1 MPDLLIR
8 DLNPATHEALRRR
21 ARGLP
26 GVPLQAEV
34 HRILDSASRAAD
46 PSAAPRAC
54 RPDRRRSPTAATLTP
69 PRPSATSATDD

>member
-21 ARGLP
+21 AEAAGRS
-26 GVPLQAEV
+26 LQAEV

-46 PSAAPRAC
+46 PSAARELAD
-54 RPDRRRSPTAATLTP
+54 RIASALADRRHPD
-69 PRPSATSATDD
+69 SAEAVRDVRDR